1 MLVTSNTD
9 RVPMTSII
17 RMSRPM
23 VLVFLL
29 VVLII
34 TSQFEW
40 KQQFAN
46 DLEATPSISQKQQQV
61 SQREEVVKEKAILEI
76 YDGFDGIQ
84 QIVDVAGSNET
95 IILVQEKHI
104 QKLNELVQ
112 NLREQL
118 QKCKGGNDAMNSTA
132 NSLSEKIIELE

>member
-1 MLVTSNTD
+1 
-9 RVPMTSII
+9 
-17 RMSRPM
+17 MSRPM

-61 SQREEVVKEKAILEI
+61 SQREEVVKEK
-76 YDGFDGIQ
+76 
-84 QIVDVAGSNET
+84 

-118 QKCKGGNDAMNSTA
+118 QKCKGGNDTINGTA